1 MAKVIIMMVTRHE
14 YIVGIYFSIIPPWRA
29 GGGRIYTLHN
39 IHVEFPLSWG
49 PFYGLKGAEDQRLC
63 KPGGYLPI
71 KRLTIF
77 PTIYVWRPAA
87 LTFGR
92 TLSVSQSTWIQKRTI
107 KSRKSVKNIP
117 KSLPKSPFCD
127 LKGAEVQG
135 VSMLVGC
142 LPIKRLT
149 ILPTICVCRPTAL
162 TFGQTLHS
170 DAFWL
175 FLVHWG
181 LDKPLLKIQ
190 GGHIK

>member
-1 MAKVIIMMVTRHE
+1 MGNHLHDNNGKFLKLRCNPQTINLNYCAHGKMAKVIIMMVTRHE

-49 PFYGLKGAEDQRLC
+49 PFYGLKGAEDQRAC

-92 TLSVSQSTWIQKRTI
+92 TLSVSQSTWIQQRKIWSKNEVLFMAWGVPKI
-107 KSRKSVKNIP
+107 KEPVSRVDIY
-117 KSLPKSPFCD
+117 
-127 LKGAEVQG
+127 Q
-135 VSMLVGC
+135 
-142 LPIKRLT
+142 
-149 ILPTICVCRPTAL
+149 
-162 TFGQTLHS
+162 
-170 DAFWL
+170 
-175 FLVHWG
+175 
-181 LDKPLLKIQ
+181 
-190 GGHIK
+190 